1 MEKITLLQNGVRL
14 FWTIIIHW
22 KDLGTR
28 IWLPMNFA
36 GVNEIITE
44 WTWLFV
50 TCQKETSQDWD
61 WFDTLQWY
69 KYIQQLLLSGD
80 VCLGCSGASLLAQ
93 QAPKPTEPGT
103 HYTDLSGC
111 KIKKLYKARWLPQN
125 EHIDP
130 IRCMQGCTTKI
141 NHWQTTQD
149 GIHYTL
155 SMTWIFS
162 W

>member
-1 MEKITLLQNGVRL
+1 MKSPLSE
-14 FWTIIIHW
+14 H
-22 KDLGTR
+22 
-28 IWLPMNFA
+28 
-36 GVNEIITE
+36 
-44 WTWLFV
+44 V
-50 TCQKETSQDWD
+50 TCQKETSQYWD

-80 VCLGCSGASLLAQ
+80 VCLGCPGASLLAQ

-111 KIKKLYKARWLPQN
+111 KIKKLYKAWWLLQN
-125 EHIDP
+125 DHIDL
-130 IRCMQGCTTKI
+130 IWCIQGCTTKI

-162 W
+162 WKQIYLTLPLQGFLWTFLPTYLQYLQTAWIAYPRL